1 VTDRGLRKGDTV
13 ARARKLYPRAE
24 KPHFAGAGAVGL
36 IVKLSQAVGDYGLA
50 AKVVNGRV
58 VALVLSD
65 PQGGE

>member
-1 VTDRGLRKGDTV
+1 M
-13 ARARKLYPRAE
+13 LYPRAV

-50 AKVVNGRV
+50 AKVVSGRLA
-58 VALVLSD
+58 ALVLSD

>member
-1 VTDRGLRKGDTV
+1 
-13 ARARKLYPRAE
+13 
-24 KPHFAGAGAVGL
+24 VGL

-50 AKVVNGRV
+50 GEVVNGRV